1 VANTAAA
8 RKIAHCTSLR
18 RRAQN
23 STAPAVTQTAVVDFI
38 DRSKLAVRAA
48 GFRLAATIFNNVMGL
63 LRVKVEMTRRAATAE
78 TITGLGD
85 LEINRGEVV
94 FVGRCS
100 GLVDFAV
107 GRFGR
112 HCFILE
118 NGLIEN

>member
-1 VANTAAA
+1 MSVNTAAA
-8 RKIAHCTSLR
+8 REITHCSSLR

-23 STAPAVTQTAVVDFI
+23 STAPAVTQTAVVDLI
-38 DRSKLAVRAA
+38 DRSKLAVGAA
-48 GFRLAATIFNNVMGL
+48 GFRLAAAIFNDIMGL
-63 LRVKVEMTRRAATAE
+63 FRVEVEMTRRAAAAE

-107 GRFGR
+107 GRLAR

-118 NGLIEN
+118 MI